1 MIRTQIAVVFV
12 AGLLALP
19 ALAGTPRVD
28 PADDVTAQFGKAGL
42 PVDGFQAVRVGGI
55 VVLRGRAVDRATAEN
70 AGRVAQSLGFT
81 RVANL
86 IQIEEP
92 ADDDAIE
99 LRAERAFSMLRSL
112 DGCKFTINSHAGV
125 VDLAGK
131 VDHELQKDVA
141 VQILRNIAGVRQVRA
156 ALKR

>member
-1 MIRTQIAVVFV
+1 MIRTQIAAVFV
-12 AGLLALP
+12 AGLLTLP
-19 ALAGTPRVD
+19 ALARAPQVD
-28 PADDVTAQFGKAGL
+28 PADEVTPQFRSAGL
-42 PVDGFQAVRVGGI
+42 TVDGFQAVRVGGI
-55 VVLRGRAVDRATAEN
+55 VVLRGRALDRASAEN

-112 DGCKFTINSHAGV
+112 DGCKFTINSHDGV

-141 VQILRNIAGVRQVRA
+141 VQILRNIAGVREVRA

>member
-1 MIRTQIAVVFV
+1 MIRTQIAVIFV

-19 ALAGTPRVD
+19 ALAGTPKVD
-28 PADDVTAQFGKAGL
+28 PADDVSAQFGKAAL
-42 PVDGFQAVRVGGI
+42 AVDGFQAVRVGGI

-70 AGRVAQSLGFT
+70 TGRIAQSLGFP

-125 VDLAGK
+125 VELAGK

-141 VQILRNIAGVRQVRA
+141 VQILRNIAGVREVRT

>member
-1 MIRTQIAVVFV
+1 MIRTQFAVVFV

-19 ALAGTPRVD
+19 AVAGKPRVD
-28 PADDVTAQFGKAGL
+28 QSDDVSAQFRRAGL
-42 PVDGFQAVRVGGI
+42 AVDGLEAIKVGGI
-55 VVLRGRAVDRATAEN
+55 VVLRGRALDRASAEN
-70 AGRVAQSLGFT
+70 ASRIAQSLGFT

-141 VQILRNIAGVRQVRA
+141 VQILRNIAGVRQVRS

>member
-1 MIRTQIAVVFV
+1 MIRTQIGVVFV

-19 ALAGTPRVD
+19 AAAAPP
-28 PADDVTAQFGKAGL
+28 PADATRDLTPELRKAGL
-42 PVDGFQAVRVGGI
+42 LVNGVEAIEVGGI
-55 VVLRGRAVDRATAEN
+55 VVLRGRVAARADAEN
-70 AGRVAQSLGFT
+70 AGRLAHSLGYT

-86 IQIEEP
+86 IRIDEP

-99 LRAERAFSMLRSL
+99 RRIERAFSMQRSL
-112 DGCKFTINSHAGV
+112 DGCKFTINSHAGIV
-125 VDLAGK
+125 ELAGK

-141 VQILRNIAGVRQVRA
+141 VQILRGVAGVREVRS

>member
-19 ALAGTPRVD
+19 AAAGTPKVD
-28 PADDVTAQFGKAGL
+28 PADDVTPQFRSAAL
-42 PVDGFQAVRVGGI
+42 PVEGFQAVRVGGI
-55 VVLRGRAVDRATAEN
+55 VVLRGRAIDRAGAEN
-70 AGRVAQSLGFT
+70 AGRVAQSLGFA

-86 IQIEEP
+86 IQSEEP

-112 DGCKFTINSHAGV
+112 DGCRFTINSHAGV
-125 VDLAGK
+125 VELSGK